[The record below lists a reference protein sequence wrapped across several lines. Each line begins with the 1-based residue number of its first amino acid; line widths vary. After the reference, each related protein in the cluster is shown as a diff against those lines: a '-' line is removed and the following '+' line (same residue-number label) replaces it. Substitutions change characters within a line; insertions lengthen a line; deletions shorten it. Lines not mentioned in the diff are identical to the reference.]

1 MSSGLSSVEVG
12 SIVTSIAALVGS
24 VATFVKLYLDQRKTK
39 KEVELTVKYL
49 RELSRFVESNI
60 KAHESQ
66 QQIKREEFEWQK
78 VKDIGKGL
86 WEYFKYEMEEE

>member
-1 MSSGLSSVEVG
+1 MSSVEIG
-12 SIVTSIAALVGS
+12 SIATSIAALIS
-24 VATFVKLYLDQRKTK
+24 SIAAFVKLYLDQRKTK

-49 RELSRFVESNI
+49 RELSKFVESNI
-60 KAHESQ
+60 KARESQ

-86 WEYFKYEMEEE
+86 FELLKYEMEEE